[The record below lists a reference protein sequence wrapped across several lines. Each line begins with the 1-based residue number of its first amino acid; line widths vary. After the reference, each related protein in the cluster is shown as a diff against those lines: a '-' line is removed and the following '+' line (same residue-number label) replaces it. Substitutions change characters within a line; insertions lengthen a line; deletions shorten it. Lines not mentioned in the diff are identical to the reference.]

1 MIRSKKIRDSAR
13 VAECCLR
20 LPGICQGG
28 TETTVW
34 AHLNGGAYG
43 KGMGVKAHDIF
54 GFPAC
59 FSCHLAY
66 DQNTHGLG
74 DEIYRHL
81 LEAVCAGYLRL
92 VERGTII
99 VPVDVETPASGH
111 VKPRKPKSER
121 KPIPK
126 PSTPWPKRKMQGRKF
141 GQ

>member
-1 MIRSKKIRDSAR
+1 MIRSKKVRDSAR
-13 VAECCLR
+13 GAECCLR

-34 AHLNGGAYG
+34 AHLNGAAFG

-59 FSCHLAY
+59 HNCHLAY

-74 DEIYRHL
+74 DGIYRYL

-99 VPVDVETPASGH
+99 VPVDVETPAT

-126 PSTPWPKRKMQGRKF
+126 PSNPWPKGRKMQSRKF